1 MQADANNLHLVNV
14 AKIIICG
21 DNGTR
26 PNSGWKCNFTSS
38 PTNVALFKY
47 I

>member
-1 MQADANNLHLVNV
+1 MKADANNLHLVNV

-26 PNSGWKCNFTSS
+26 QLLK
-38 PTNVALFKY
+38 PTK
-47 I
+47 